1 MEKLIKRI
9 HTDALSLGACDK
21 FTGLENMEEITKLLH
36 SPHGEE
42 FCMKHRFP
50 SKKVFREFLK
60 YSPEKYGI
68 YIDAG
73 RIELTEPK
81 DVYLIGNTR
90 ATIHFEETEGHR
102 VRLLHG
108 AMATI
113 HAGGWSVVRVL
124 SDEDSKCEVNQSG
137 RARILW

>member
-1 MEKLIKRI
+1 MKELIKRI
-9 HTDALSLGACDK
+9 HTDALTLGACDK
-21 FTGLENMEEITKLLH
+21 FTGLENMEEIVRLLQ
-36 SPHGEE
+36 SPQGEE

-50 SKKVFREFLK
+50 SRRVFREFLK
-60 YSPEKYGI
+60 YKPDEYGV

-81 DVYLIGNTR
+81 DVYLIGRTK

-108 AMATI
+108 AEATI

-124 SDEDSKCEVNQSG
+124 ADDSSKCEIKKSG
-137 RARILW
+137 RARVL